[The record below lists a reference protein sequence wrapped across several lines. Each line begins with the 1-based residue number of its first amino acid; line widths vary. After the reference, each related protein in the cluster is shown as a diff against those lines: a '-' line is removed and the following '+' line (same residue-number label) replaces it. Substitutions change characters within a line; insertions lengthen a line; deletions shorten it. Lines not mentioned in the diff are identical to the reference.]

1 MEGQSFWGTTNLKV
15 ASAVAAFGA
24 KLRPV
29 DPVTRVIREGQQQV
43 TFWFLSDGAGDIP
56 KKEMERTWSEMESN
70 DESPIRYVRAA
81 LENRETLLGLVKRAE
96 PIRIIQVGGQTLL
109 VPENASPERKKAL
122 LRHI

>member
-1 MEGQSFWGTTNLKV
+1 MEGHTYWGTTNLKV

-24 KLRPV
+24 KPRPV
-29 DPVTRVIREGQQQV
+29 DPVTRVIKDGQQQV
-43 TFWFLSDGAGDIP
+43 TFWFISVGNGDVA
-56 KKEMERTWSEMESN
+56 KKEMERTWADMQSDE
-70 DESPIRYVRAA
+70 ESPIRYVRAA

-96 PIRIIQVGGQTLL
+96 PIRIIQIGGQTLM

>member
-1 MEGQSFWGTTNLKV
+1 MEGHTYWGTTNLKV

-24 KLRPV
+24 KPRPV
-29 DPVTRVIREGQQQV
+29 DPVTRVIKDGQQQV
-43 TFWFLSDGAGDIP
+43 TFCFISDGNGDIA
-56 KKEMERTWSEMESN
+56 KKEMERTWADMQS
-70 DESPIRYVRAA
+70 DQESPIRYVRAA

-96 PIRIIQVGGQTLL
+96 PIRIIQIGGQTLM

>member
-29 DPVTRVIREGQQQV
+29 DPVTRVIREGQQQA

-56 KKEMERTWSEMESN
+56 KKEMERTWSEMESK

-109 VPENASPERKKAL
+109 VPENASPEKKKAL

>member
-24 KLRPV
+24 KLRSV
-29 DPVTRVIREGQQQV
+29 DPVTRVIRDGQQQV
-43 TFWFLSDGAGDIP
+43 TFWFVSDGNGDIP
-56 KKEMERTWSEMESN
+56 KKEMERTWSEMQSDQEA
-70 DESPIRYVRAA
+70 PIRYVRAA

-96 PIRIIQVGGQTLL
+96 PIRIIQIGGQTLM
-109 VPENASPERKKAL
+109 VPENASLERKKAL

>member
-1 MEGQSFWGTTNLKV
+1 MEGHTYWGTTNLKV

-24 KLRPV
+24 KPRPV
-29 DPVTRVIREGQQQV
+29 DPVTRVIRDGQQQV
-43 TFWFLSDGAGDIP
+43 TFWFISDGNGDIARN
-56 KKEMERTWSEMESN
+56 EMERTWADMQS
-70 DESPIRYVRAA
+70 DQESPIRYVRAA

-96 PIRIIQVGGQTLL
+96 PIRIIQIGGQTLM